1 MTVATSGDTTTAPI
15 TFEQAFAQNPAPSE
29 AESPTADTTSADA
42 PTASSPE
49 AATEPPVDTPS
60 DAAEPRESA
69 GPIPQERHKAILEAE
84 RKLRTDLE
92 AKWQRV
98 QWADELAN
106 QGVTAE
112 QMRVAHRAY
121 QFSEQDPVRFVE
133 AILSNAAA
141 QPELAQAVRSIAARV
156 LGGRGQQPQQVQPD
170 ADAEPQP
177 DLYQQNEDGSRTVVY
192 SAPRQQEREAW
203 FRRQWQA
210 ELDQRLGPIEQERQA
225 QAARQQDQRVYSEVQ
240 TWGREQL
247 DVFKDKPFYGD
258 LKAGVKAFLDEHGY
272 DPGRLPVAILT
283 VLNTKILPSLG
294 PAERANAIAEMRQQ
308 AAASSVSPNAA
319 STSAPKRI
327 DRFDDPSLKW

>member
-1 MTVATSGDTTTAPI
+1 MSAVTNGETTQGPI
-15 TFEQAFAQNPAPSE
+15 TFEQAFAQDAAPAE
-29 AESPTADTTSADA
+29 TDSPAVETTSADA
-42 PTASSPE
+42 NPASSPE
-49 AATEPPVDTPS
+49 DARVPPVDASTE
-60 DAAEPRESA
+60 AAEPREQR
-69 GPIPQERHKAILEAE
+69 GPIPYQDHKRVVDAAHKERDE
-84 RKLRTDLE
+84 LRS
-92 AKWQRV
+92 KWERV
-98 QWADELAN
+98 QWADELVN